1 MILLWILLGVSA
13 AIALIAGYFW
23 IKFGA
28 PKLVLFTAISG
39 VLMFLFAVT
48 WAVLSMIHGDLTKA
62 ALGMVAFG
70 FPGLILM
77 LAGWRILEFKNTHN

>member
-13 AIALIAGYFW
+13 AIALIAGYYW

-28 PKLVLFTAISG
+28 PKMVLFMAISG
-39 VLMFLFAVT
+39 VLLFLFAVT
-48 WAVLSMIHGDLTKA
+48 WAVLSMVHGELLKA
-62 ALGMVAFG
+62 ALGIVAFG

-77 LAGWRILEFKNTHN
+77 MAGWRILEFRNSHN